1 MAYEIRDNSGSLF
14 KNDKKQEGDNKPNYT
29 GQVMING
36 VEMWISA
43 WLKDGPNGKWMS
55 LSFKP
60 KEQQQAAPSRPA
72 PASADFEDD
81 IPFTYVGKDR
91 MF

>member
-1 MAYEIRDNSGSLF
+1 MAYEQRDNSGSLF

-29 GQVMING
+29 GQVTING

-43 WLKDGPNGKWMS
+43 WLKDGQNGKWMS

-60 KEQQQAAPSRPA
+60 KEQQQTAPARPA
-72 PASADFEDD
+72 PAATDFDD
-81 IPFTYVGKDR
+81 ESIPF
-91 MF
+91 

>member
-1 MAYEIRDNSGSLF
+1 MAYEQRDNSGSLF

-43 WLKDGPNGKWMS
+43 WLKDGQNGKWMS
-55 LSFKP
+55 LAFKT
-60 KEQQQAAPSRPA
+60 KEQQNAAPAPSPA
-72 PASADFEDD
+72 ASGSFDD
-81 IPFTYVGKDR
+81 DSIPF
-91 MF
+91 

>member
-14 KNDKKQEGDNKPNYT
+14 KNDKKHEGDNKPNYT

-43 WLKDGPNGKWMS
+43 WLKDGQNGKWMS

-60 KEQQQAAPSRPA
+60 KEQQQTAPARLTNAAPA
-72 PASADFEDD
+72 AADFDD
-81 IPFTYVGKDR
+81 ESIPF
-91 MF
+91 